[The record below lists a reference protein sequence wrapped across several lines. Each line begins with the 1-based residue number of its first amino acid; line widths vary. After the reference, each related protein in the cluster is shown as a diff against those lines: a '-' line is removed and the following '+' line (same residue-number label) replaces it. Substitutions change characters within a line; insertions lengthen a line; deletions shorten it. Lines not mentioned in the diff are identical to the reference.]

1 MALVPPLATTGLP
14 RIGAH
19 ASGLPPPTPHANTG
33 RRLSKSIMRAD
44 SQDQENSKGWGMVT
58 LRDGRGMDVEVRVV
72 QKEEYEDANM
82 VKVTWIWSWEG
93 VTHQVELRHGR
104 RSGIRKVYVDKQLL
118 ERQKSMKNMV
128 SDMGSQHEFM
138 VGSRR
143 AEVPIDPRRLGI
155 DRPFG
160 INRPLP

>member
-1 MALVPPLATTGLP
+1 M
-14 RIGAH
+14 
-19 ASGLPPPTPHANTG
+19 
-33 RRLSKSIMRAD
+33 
-44 SQDQENSKGWGMVT
+44 
-58 LRDGRGMDVEVRVV
+58 V
-72 QKEEYEDANM
+72 QKEEYEDSNM

-160 INRPLP
+160 INRPFP

>member
-14 RIGAH
+14 KMDAH

-58 LRDGRGMDVEVRVV
+58 LLDGRGMGTEVRVV

-143 AEVPIDPRRLGI
+143 AEVPIDPRY
-155 DRPFG
+155 
-160 INRPLP
+160 